1 PIRQIA
7 VSLRTLAPVVVDK
20 INELKGS
27 DEGKLMWLLLKLINA
42 LRHKRETM
50 RAASIKSQGTTEA
63 TARRPQV
70 PVAATK
76 KEARAK
82 GSGVDHC
89 EECGLGAS

>member
-1 PIRQIA
+1 M
-7 VSLRTLAPVVVDK
+7 SLRTLAPVVVDK